1 MNFGK
6 DQIVKKHKN
15 LVSTK
20 QRLTTKVIITLFK
33 AMVFLLVL
41 AVGAGGFLG
50 LGAIKGI
57 IDGAPDIES
66 INITPVGEATKIYD
80 SEGNLMDTL
89 ITDGSNRVPVALS
102 KIPKHLQYAFIDI
115 EDVRFETHNGI
126 DIKSIF
132 RAAYQTLLKG
142 DPQGGSTLTQQLLKN
157 NVFEDGGF
165 EDSKGALIKRKV
177 QEIYLALNLEK
188 NISKDIIL
196 ENYLNT
202 INLGSG
208 CYGVQAAAQR
218 YFNKDVSDL
227 TLSECTVIAAIT
239 QNPSPSG
246 YNPIYQ
252 PEKNAKRR
260 ASVLDSMLAQGHITQ
275 AEYDEALQDN
285 VYERIE
291 QTSMVTADTS
301 PYSYFVD
308 ELIKQVIADLQE
320 QKAYSYTQAVNALY
334 SGGLKIYST
343 QDSTIQQICD
353 EETNNPNNYPDSIY
367 YSFEWAYSVK
377 LPEPDEYGN
386 TQINYSHYSIYNYYR
401 NVLGKKDFK
410 LIFENEESIQEC
422 INTFKAEVLK
432 EGVTEIGENCII
444 SLQPQV
450 SFTVMDQKTGYVKA
464 VVGGRGDKTVSR
476 SLNRATESKRQPG
489 SCFKVLAAF
498 APAIDSYGYNL
509 YSVIDDSP
517 YYYKSNGR
525 LVNNWWDKQNTTADQ
540 RTYRGLQ
547 NFRYAIANSMNI
559 ITVKLLNEITPDA
572 GFEYL
577 TEFGFTTLVESKK
590 NSDGTYSTDINESL
604 ALGGLTDGVTNIEL
618 CAAYASIANGGIY
631 TEPIYYTKVLDNS
644 GKVILDKEPKTH
656 QVIKES
662 TAYLLTQAMHDVVT
676 VGTGTKA
683 NIKNM
688 YVAGKTGTTSSSYD
702 IWFAGYTPYLTA
714 TIWSGFDENKILTN
728 TSYHSSMWSKIM
740 TRVHEAKGYEYAEFK
755 KPDSVVTASICAK
768 CGNLAVEGLCD
779 NDPEKNM
786 ITTGYF
792 EAGNVPTENCVCHAE
807 YAICNSSGLLANEG
821 CPNITKKIYRIR
833 YQGNEGNTWDSQY
846 ELPIEIK
853 NNHCTQHSGQ
863 KLSST
868 LAPTP

>member
-6 DQIVKKHKN
+6 EQIVKKHKD

-20 QRLTTKVIITLFK
+20 RRLTTKIFVTLFK
-33 AMVFLLVL
+33 ALVFLFVL
-41 AVGAGGFLG
+41 AIGAGGFLG
-50 LGAIKGI
+50 LGVIKGI

-89 ITDGSNRVPVALS
+89 ITDGSNRVPVALE
-102 KIPKHLQYAFIDI
+102 KIPEHLQYAFIDI
-115 EDVRFETHNGI
+115 EDERFETHNGI
-126 DIKSIF
+126 DIKGIF
-132 RAAYQTLLKG
+132 RAAYQTLLAG
-142 DPQGGSTLTQQLLKN
+142 DVQGASTITQQLLKN

-165 EDSKGALIKRKV
+165 ESSKGALIKRKV
-177 QEIYLALNLEK
+177 QEIYLALQLEENL
-188 NISKDIIL
+188 SKDVIL

-218 YFNKDVSDL
+218 YFNKDVSEL
-227 TLSECTVIAAIT
+227 TVSESAVIAAIT
-239 QNPSPSG
+239 QNPSG
-246 YNPIYQ
+246 YNPIYH
-252 PEKNAKRR
+252 PEANAKRR
-260 ASVLDSMLAQGHITQ
+260 GHALKNMLENGHITQ
-275 AEYDEALQDN
+275 AQYDEAINDN
-285 VYERIE
+285 VYERIQ
-291 QTSMVTADTS
+291 QTSMVTEDTS

-308 ELIKQVIADLQE
+308 ELIKQVLADLQE

-353 EETNNPNNYPDSIY
+353 EETNNPDNYPDKVY
-367 YSFEWAYSVK
+367 YSFEWAYSVE

-386 TQINYSHYSIYNYYR
+386 TQINYSHYSILNYYR
-401 NVLGKKDFK
+401 NVLEKKDFK
-410 LIFENEESIQEC
+410 LIFESEEAIHEC

-432 EGVTEIGENCII
+432 EGVTEIGENTII

-464 VVGGRGDKTVSR
+464 LVGGRGDKTTSR
-476 SLNRATESKRQPG
+476 SLNRATESTRQPG

-498 APAIDSYGYNL
+498 APAIDKYGYNL
-509 YSVIDDSP
+509 YSVIEDSP
-517 YYYKSNGR
+517 YYYKSSGR
-525 LVNNWWDKQNTTADQ
+525 LVNNWWDKANTTADQ

-559 ITVKLLNEITPDA
+559 ITVKLLNQITPDA

-577 TEFGFTTLVESKK
+577 KEFGFTTLVESKK

-618 CAAYASIANGGIY
+618 CAAYASIANGGQY

-644 GKVILDKEPKTH
+644 GKVILEKEPKTH

-662 TAYLLTQAMHDVVT
+662 TAYLLTLAMHDVVT

-688 YVAGKTGTTSSSYD
+688 YVAGKTGTTSSNYD

-714 TIWSGFDENKILTN
+714 TIWSGYDENKVLGS
-728 TSYHSSMWSKIM
+728 TSYHNTMWSKIM
-740 TRVHEAKGYEYAEFK
+740 TRVHEAKGYEYAEFT
-755 KPDSVVTASICAK
+755 KPSSIVSTQICSK
-768 CGNLAVEGLCD
+768 CGNLAVPGLCD
-779 NDPEKNM
+779 KDPEKNM

-792 EAGNVPTENCVCHAE
+792 ETGSVPTENCVCHEAHT
-807 YAICNSSGLLANEG
+807 ICNESGLLATDKCTNV
-821 CPNITKKIYRIR
+821 TTKIYRVR
-833 YQGNEGNTWDSQY
+833 YQGNEATTWDSQY
-846 ELPIEIK
+846 TMP
-853 NNHCTQHSGQ
+853 
-863 KLSST
+863 ST
-868 LAPTP
+868 LVDNYCTLHN